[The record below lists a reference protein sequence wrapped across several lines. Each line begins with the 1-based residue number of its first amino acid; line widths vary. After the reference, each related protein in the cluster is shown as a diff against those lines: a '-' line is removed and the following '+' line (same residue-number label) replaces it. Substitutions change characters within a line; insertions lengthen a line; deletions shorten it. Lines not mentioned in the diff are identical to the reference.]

1 MDYRASDSSPQPV
14 PPLGVD
20 MMDHLSDVA
29 IQVLQTEPKQLPFA
43 TSYLNTCVRSLQIQK
58 QPDSPEIVER
68 VSIFVYMDALIRL
81 INCRKKNLDGV
92 ELSKLSQHVER
103 DVRKSFSIQGNL
115 SNSKF
120 TRQKCIIYYLILALI
135 STDSLEVQLDDILE
149 GVSNLSRTEL
159 LKYATVVGAKVKD
172 KRTLYIHRANL
183 DMESKLSVAMPPPK
197 RRRK

>member
-1 MDYRASDSSPQPV
+1 
-14 PPLGVD
+14 